1 MTPVVCD
8 PPATC
13 PPEVSFY
20 VASSSGTFSF
30 TGTPLPIAEETLL
43 TYAVLSMPLSLGT
56 EVGLVATTI
65 SKRDVVW
72 NGRRFVL
79 SEPVTLIVELNQGL
93 WCFDCPR
100 LDLVG
105 CGRSV
110 EEAVS
115 SFDGQFAFIWD
126 EMAGEDDAMLLPR
139 ARHLKAEL
147 GLLVA
152 GVESA
157 A

>member
-8 PPATC
+8 PRATC
-13 PPEVSFY
+13 PPDFFY
-20 VASSSGTFSF
+20 VASSPGTFSF
-30 TGTPLPIAEETLL
+30 TGTPLPIAEETLH

-56 EVGLVATTI
+56 EAGLVATTI
-65 SKRDVVW
+65 GKRDVVW
-72 NGRRFVL
+72 NGRRFRL
-79 SEPVTLIVELNQGL
+79 SEPVTLVIELNKGL

-105 CGRSV
+105 CGRSAD
-110 EEAVS
+110 EAVS
-115 SFDGQFAFIWD
+115 NSDSQFAFIWD
-126 EMAGEDDAMLLPR
+126 EIAGEDDAMLLPR
-139 ARHLKAEL
+139 ARRLKAEM
-147 GLLVA
+147 GRLVA